1 MSIKDAAW
9 TELRCKK
16 CNQAMALWKNGRDSD
31 KAVCRTCGL
40 TIVLYYRQPSTS
52 VEPRAGETRA
62 RTLMRELRCGLVSAY
77 ALQAIARLLSIAEYV
92 VDNPKS
98 DEKDSHE
105 RNVVMRWIRE
115 VGAEV
120 CEPDTSAQTRIDN
133 TANAT
138 WGNDDGR

>member
-1 MSIKDAAW
+1 
-9 TELRCKK
+9 
-16 CNQAMALWKNGRDSD
+16 
-31 KAVCRTCGL
+31 
-40 TIVLYYRQPSTS
+40 
-52 VEPRAGETRA
+52 
-62 RTLMRELRCGLVSAY
+62 MRELRCGLVSSY

-92 VDNPKS
+92 FDNPKS

-120 CEPDTSAQTRIDN
+120 CQPDPSAQTRIDN

-138 WGNDDGR
+138 WGSDDGR